1 MYGVFS
7 DPMIII
13 DPRFIF
19 DLFCQLF

>member
-1 MYGVFS
+1 MYDVFS